1 MGEPQAC
8 FEYNQE
14 TMKRALMHIDQ
25 MEADM
30 ISTEILEPL
39 SHAIDDLAPG
49 HKEVRIFLLTDGE
62 IDDKEKVIEKC
73 NTGSDKIRIH
83 TFGIGSGS
91 KISVLII
98 SAFIWSICIN
108 ALFIVSWL

>member
-1 MGEPQAC
+1 MGEPQAY

-39 SHAIDDLAPG
+39 SHAIDDLAPD

-83 TFGIGSGS
+83 TFGIGSGCDKDLVQRMAEKGRGTCS
-91 KISVLII
+91 LTGNNV
-98 SAFIWSICIN
+98 
-108 ALFIVSWL
+108 